1 MFESCTYEN
10 LLRDVLEN
18 APEDIDTRPG
28 SIFYD
33 AVSGILI
40 KVAKLYTDLE
50 LIFSLTQIDTAA
62 GEYLDVKASEYG
74 IARHSAVKAKYHAVF
89 EGTVPETGERFFSG
103 GKYFSVVSEDNALY
117 FKAEEPGT
125 EYNGIYAGTQAVPVD
140 TIEGL
145 TLAQFGELSEYGADS
160 EDDESLRRRV
170 REKISGAGENGNKSH
185 YKIWCESVEGV
196 GKARIFPLWNGPDTV
211 KGVLISYDGLPCTA
225 DVVESV
231 QEYIDPGSTGLG
243 EGVANLG
250 AHFTAQAA
258 ESTAIDISVTVEI
271 DAGASAELVK
281 SDLENAVK
289 GYFKEQV
296 MNSAE
301 EETVIR
307 YSGIGA
313 VISGTAGV
321 IDYNSLLLNGSTGNI
336 AVDEMSVPVPGVMNI
351 EIVQ

>member
-10 LLRDVLEN
+10 LLRDVLES

-62 GEYLDVKASEYG
+62 GEYLDVRASEYG
-74 IARHSAVKAKYHAVF
+74 IVRHSAVKAKYHAVF
-89 EGTVPETGERFFSG
+89 EGAVPESGERFFSG
-103 GKYFSVVSEDNALY
+103 GRYFSVVSENNALY
-117 FKAEEPGT
+117 FEAEDSGT
-125 EYNGIYAGTQAVPVD
+125 EYNGISAGTQAVPVD

-145 TLAQFGELSEYGADS
+145 TVAQFGELSEYGADS

-170 REKISGAGENGNKSH
+170 REKISGAGENGNKAH
-185 YKIWCESVEGV
+185 YKIWCESIDGV

-231 QEYIDPGSTGLG
+231 QQYIDPDGAGLG

-258 ESTAIDISVTVEI
+258 KSTVINISVTVEI
-271 DAGASAELVK
+271 DTGANADLVK
-281 SDLENAVK
+281 ADLEKAVK
-289 GYFKEQV
+289 SYFKEQV
-296 MNSAE
+296 MNGNE
-301 EETVIR
+301 EETIIR
-307 YSGIGA
+307 FSGIGA

-321 IDYNSLLLNGSTGNI
+321 IDYSGLTLNGSTVNI
-336 AVDEMSVPVPGVMNI
+336 TADEVSVPVLGVMTI
-351 EIVQ
+351 EAVQ